1 MSQEP
6 TPWESAEKKLLY
18 GPFGKWLFGGNEI
31 QDIIKSACE
40 EHAAIVTAE
49 RDRLAA
55 QLKLASEDWA
65 EDDTAIRDLCR
76 PILGDAAVDGDSY
89 GVPSV
94 VELVEKLVGELK
106 RND

>member
-1 MSQEP
+1 MNPEP
-6 TPWESAEKKLLY
+6 TPWETAAKKMKSSFATVAL
-18 GPFGKWLFGGNEI
+18 
-31 QDIIKSACE
+31 IKETCE
-40 EHAAIVTAE
+40 AHATAMTAE

-55 QLKLASEDWA
+55 QLKLANEDWA

-76 PILGDAAVDGDSY
+76 PILGDAAVEGDSY

-106 RND
+106 RNDTRTPI